1 MCYGPI
7 LGQLFETIHSI
18 DDTRSKIVFS
28 VHRTAEHD
36 RNLWFFSIFPGNQ
49 KKKKKENHRKTSS
62 FWKKGIGRTHEQ
74 IDALSFGRCD
84 SGCPDCGCRRTNY
97 FDNGEVKIYA
107 APNAASILAGN
118 QASGINT
125 RLLSTT

>member
-18 DDTRSKIVFS
+18 DGMISKIVFS
-28 VHRTAEHD
+28 VNRTAEHD
-36 RNLWFFSIFPGNQ
+36 RNLWFFSIFAGNQ

-62 FWKKGIGRTHEQ
+62 FWKKGIERTHEQ
-74 IDALSFGRCD
+74 IEALSFERCD
-84 SGCPDCGCRRTNY
+84 SGCPDCGYRRTNY
-97 FDNGEVKIYA
+97 FNNGEAKIYT
-107 APNAASILAGN
+107 APNAASILADN
-118 QASGINT
+118 QTSGINT